1 MTNGFKLIGISTRT
15 TNKNNQAATELQ
27 KLWGNFFAENILERI
42 PNKQSNEIYAIYT
55 DYKSDF
61 TDEYTTIIGVP
72 VSSLN
77 DIPEG
82 LIGREFEAQNFQTFT
97 AKGKMPDAVVE
108 TWMDIWKRD
117 KELNRS
123 YTYDLEIYGERSQDK
138 NNPEVDIYIA
148 VKS

>member
-1 MTNGFKLIGISTRT
+1 M
-15 TNKNNQAATELQ
+15 
-27 KLWGNFFAENILERI
+27 ERI

-97 AKGKMPDAVVE
+97 AKGKMPDAVVA

>member
-27 KLWGNFFAENILERI
+27 KLWGDFFAENILERI

-97 AKGKMPDAVVE
+97 AKGKMPDAVVA

>member
-27 KLWGNFFAENILERI
+27 KLWGDFFAENILERI

>member
-97 AKGKMPDAVVE
+97 AKGKMPDAVVA